1 MTPARRNA
9 LQWFYDRGEV
19 AWFKLDEYPPSLQ
32 MRRAMIASGQLQTT
46 SQGNFKP
53 IVYSLTDKGRR
64 ALHGDRELN
73 PMTGKA

>member
-1 MTPARRNA
+1 
-9 LQWFYDRGEV
+9 
-19 AWFKLDEYPPSLQ
+19 
-32 MRRAMIASGQLQTT
+32 MIASGQLQTT
-46 SQGNFKP
+46 SQGNLKL